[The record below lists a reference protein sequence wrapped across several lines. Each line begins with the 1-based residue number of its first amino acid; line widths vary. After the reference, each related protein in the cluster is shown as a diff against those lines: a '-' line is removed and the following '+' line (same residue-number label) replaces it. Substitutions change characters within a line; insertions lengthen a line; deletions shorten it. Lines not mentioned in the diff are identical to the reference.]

1 MVQEVKKVVPEPIKP
16 NEKPPPPPPPP
27 MPELS
32 AISRDGLADV
42 KFSEPMKVPN
52 FRYPNFRREL

>member
-52 FRYPNFRREL
+52 FR